1 MRRLIQGIADGYD
14 EIEGVGS
21 TAGQGRGRIAEWDV
35 DSVYVV
41 ERCFVLVRSRG
52 SVKGRGSEVACCCH
66 FDQSSLDQ

>member
-1 MRRLIQGIADGYD
+1 MVDGYD

-21 TAGQGRGRIAEWDV
+21 TAGQRRRRIAELDA

-41 ERCFVLVRSRG
+41 ERCFVLIRSRG
-52 SVKGRGSEVACCCH
+52 SVKGRGLEVACCCH